1 MGGFILIQP
10 WLLTFFIHHESLLCS
25 LECWVRSWWEDVDAD
40 NTAVRV
46 LFPPYILNDQ
56 LITCFLSFLCFKSPL
71 VFLEAMDHR
80 IGSTFLIYSFSVRF
94 KCVWTICD
102 VSCPDTLVPWGCC
115 MANRWSSTCWVWRRV
130 NTCSAKH
137 SRWLL
142 FRKYFSWSAYNI
154 LIKMSFSSQVWQ
166 HHRAVVPLS
175 LLCKDCLCLRPQ
187 GHLKAS
193 EHANAVKMLNFDYH
207 QMVKGGKT
215 DKLNSVLKP
224 QISKFLE
231 ECGFFYYSGEAGIQR
246 WGYIASQH
254 NRNIIK

>member
-1 MGGFILIQP
+1 MINWSLISLASFILNHL
-10 WLLTFFIHHESLLCS
+10 WFFL
-25 LECWVRSWWEDVDAD
+25 
-40 NTAVRV
+40 
-46 LFPPYILNDQ
+46 
-56 LITCFLSFLCFKSPL
+56 
-71 VFLEAMDHR
+71 MDHR
-80 IGSTFLIYSFSVRF
+80 IGSTFFIYSFSVRF
-94 KCVWTICD
+94 ECVWTLCD

-154 LIKMSFSSQVWQ
+154 LFKMSFSSQVWQ
-166 HHRAVVPLS
+166 HHRAVVSLS

-187 GHLKAS
+187 SHLKAS
-193 EHANAVKMLNFDYH
+193 EHANAVRMLNFDYH